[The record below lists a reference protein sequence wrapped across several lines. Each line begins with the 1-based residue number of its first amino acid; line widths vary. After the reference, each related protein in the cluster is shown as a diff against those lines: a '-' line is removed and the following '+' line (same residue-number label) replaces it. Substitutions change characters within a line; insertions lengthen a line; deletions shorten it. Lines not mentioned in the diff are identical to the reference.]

1 MTMQRYDIF
10 SYQAFL
16 FWNFV
21 HFSRNLNIK
30 SAILSFFDRLAY
42 QLPIK
47 RWPLKF
53 QSIYAATAKS
63 SLNCQGTGV

>member
-10 SYQAFL
+10 SYPAIL
-16 FWNFV
+16 FIVFAC
-21 HFSRNLNIK
+21 FSRNLNIK
-30 SAILSFFDRLAY
+30 SAILSFLGRLAY

-63 SLNCQGTGV
+63 SQNCQGTGV